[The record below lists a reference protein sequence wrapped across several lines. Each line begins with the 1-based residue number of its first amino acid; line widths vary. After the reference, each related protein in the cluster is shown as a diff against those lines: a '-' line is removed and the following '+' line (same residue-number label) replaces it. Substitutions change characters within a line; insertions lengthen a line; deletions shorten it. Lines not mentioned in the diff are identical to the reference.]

1 MSNSIKIIK
10 YSEIDSTNAEAKR
23 LAAEGGAEGCT
34 VIMAERQTAG
44 RGRGSRKWLNTE
56 GALLMTILTEH
67 KGQPDELP
75 LLGFAAAMAVKTALG
90 RLTDGTLN
98 LSVKWPNDVITEPE
112 KRKLCGI
119 LSESFSMDNRVFAA
133 VGIGVDLNCESIPQG
148 LLQPASSVYMETGIK
163 LDPETAAADIAAE
176 YLRLTERLSKSRK
189 DFLDLYEKSCETM
202 GLVAVTTGRAAEPAE
217 AEDGQTRFGT
227 AMEIA
232 KDGGLIVEFEDGS
245 RQTVYAADVSVR
257 SSSYIDEQS
266 ASALL
271 PKRKRNSNKGDNGR
285 AALIAGSPGMA
296 GAAVMCT
303 AAAIRAGAGLTKA
316 LIPEGL
322 VPSFAALPEAIL
334 VTGDDLA
341 SELASWATAIGI
353 GCGMGVSQR
362 TAALLKTVLLSGK
375 PCVIDADGLNTMSKH
390 RELLELLHE
399 NCVLTPHPAEMSRLM
414 GCDTAAVLADFT
426 GTALRLAKAHGC
438 TVLLKSARSVIA
450 SPEGSIRYNA
460 AGNSGLAKGGSGD
473 VLTGIITSM
482 LAQGASPFDA
492 ASIGS
497 YLLGCSADKAL
508 ELLAERFITA
518 TDVVSAIGISLDNA
532 LKNN

>member
-257 SSSYIDEQS
+257 SSRYIDAQS
-266 ASALL
+266 AYALQ
-271 PKRKRNSNKGDNGR
+271 PKRT
-285 AALIAGSPGMA
+285 